1 MQSLPKDPVL
11 QVIAQSKDANP
22 RGDMFGG
29 WLMGL
34 MDLAGVIPI
43 AREYQN
49 EMATAAV
56 NSMQF
61 LQPVFVNA
69 HIAVTAEI
77 KHVGNA
83 SITVDVA
90 IYATYQEDDQYKQV
104 ATAEIVYV
112 AIAKFGQP
120 TRWSRKPVNLTLD
133 L

>member
-1 MQSLPKDPVL
+1 MSSKHPQNPVL
-11 QVIAQSKDANP
+11 QVIAQHKDANA

-43 AREYQN
+43 AREYNN

-61 LQPVFVNA
+61 LKPVLVGA
-69 HIAVTAEI
+69 RVAVEAEI
-77 KHVGNA
+77 KHLGNTSA
-83 SITVDVA
+83 TIVIN
-90 IYATYQEDDQYKQV
+90 IYTTYRENPDHYEHA

-112 AIAKFGQP
+112 AISKIGKP
-120 TRWSRKPVNLTLD
+120 TKWTRKG
-133 L
+133 